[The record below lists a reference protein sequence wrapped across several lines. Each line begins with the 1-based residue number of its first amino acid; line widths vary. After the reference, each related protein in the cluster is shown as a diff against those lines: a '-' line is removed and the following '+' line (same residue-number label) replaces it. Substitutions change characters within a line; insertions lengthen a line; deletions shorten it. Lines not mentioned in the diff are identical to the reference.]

1 MPLCCRLLGVG
12 EGNYSSA
19 SQLNTDNPPL
29 RDTVT
34 IPMGGWGVVRF
45 KVRVCG
51 LRGTCCFVPRAGIF
65 PRATSDLQS
74 LVQHGLIL
82 SASRSLPACL
92 AHVPLQADNPGAWLF
107 HCHITWHRYV

>member
-34 IPMGGWGVVRF
+34 IPKAGWGVVRF
-45 KVRVCG
+45 KVRACG
-51 LRGTCCFVPRAGIF
+51 LGGACCFVPRAGIC
-65 PRATSDLQS
+65 PQATSGLQFAGWF
-74 LVQHGLIL
+74 HL
-82 SASRSLPACL
+82 SADRSLPCL
-92 AHVPLQADNPGAWLF
+92 ARVHLQADNPGAWLF